1 MKRGVIGESSGKIVQ
16 KKVFDRDISLLNQG
30 LKELLLFQEVGQ
42 GTNNIPVEDFT
53 GLLHALQEC

>member
-30 LKELLLFQEVGQ
+30 LKELLLFQEVRQ

-53 GLLHALQEC
+53 